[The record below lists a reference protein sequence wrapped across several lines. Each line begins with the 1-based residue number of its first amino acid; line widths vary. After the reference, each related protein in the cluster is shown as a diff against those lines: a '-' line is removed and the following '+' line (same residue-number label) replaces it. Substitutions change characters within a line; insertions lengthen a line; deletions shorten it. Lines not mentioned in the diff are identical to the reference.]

1 MKPEPPFLELI
12 PPSLHTDEF
21 LRTWTEWV
29 DERKCRRNKITPR
42 AAKLQLNKC
51 AVWGPRKSV
60 DSIIRSIECGWSGLF
75 EVIPNQR
82 QQPDRPVTT
91 LFEKIINEIRV

>member
-1 MKPEPPFLELI
+1 MKSEPPFLELI
-12 PPSLHTDEF
+12 PSSLRTDEF

-29 DERKCRRNKITPR
+29 DERKCRKNRITPR
-42 AAKLQLNKC
+42 AAKLQLMKC

-75 EVIPNQR
+75 EFIPNPR
-82 QQPDRPVTT
+82 QQMDRPVTT
-91 LFEKIINEIRV
+91 LMEKMINEIRV